1 LDPQTVILILAL
13 NLVAIGSLMALI
25 DKSMSPLARPKG
37 ETQGSQPEAMA
48 LSNAAGLHDFA
59 VGSVVFGLAYLLRL
73 ALGPASG
80 SLFGTVA
87 DAGMIFATLSFASGL
102 RHYGG
107 RPRLARRVVVSWVS
121 VFVAVSL
128 AATLQWQATGRHAV
142 LNLSLAAAYLSLAF
156 LAMAATGRV
165 GSRLR
170 PPLRVLALVIG
181 VLGALTAVRGLSV
194 PFAGV
199 ASLFSGFAA
208 QVYYGY
214 STLVTVVLG
223 PNLLWLIFL
232 RLNERLTE
240 LATHDPLTGLLN
252 RNGLDEALNRH
263 FGIRPPRPLVLL
275 QVDIDHFKRINDLH
289 GHAAGD
295 SVLRG
300 VADTLA
306 GQLRGADFVARL
318 GGEEFLVGCD
328 TGDRDHAAALA
339 DRLRRAVAEARHAVP
354 DGGVLACTVSIGVS
368 GVFDDRAAWE
378 SALREADHAL
388 FAAKK
393 GGRDRVE
400 LGLEPRS
407 AA

>member
-1 LDPQTVILILAL
+1 
-13 NLVAIGSLMALI
+13 M
-25 DKSMSPLARPKG
+25 
-37 ETQGSQPEAMA
+37 
-48 LSNAAGLHDFA
+48 
-59 VGSVVFGLAYLLRL
+59 
-73 ALGPASG
+73 
-80 SLFGTVA
+80 
-87 DAGMIFATLSFASGL
+87 
-102 RHYGG
+102 
-107 RPRLARRVVVSWVS
+107 
-121 VFVAVSL
+121 
-128 AATLQWQATGRHAV
+128 
-142 LNLSLAAAYLSLAF
+142 
-156 LAMAATGRV
+156 
-165 GSRLR
+165 
-170 PPLRVLALVIG
+170 
-181 VLGALTAVRGLSV
+181 
-194 PFAGV
+194 
-199 ASLFSGFAA
+199 
-208 QVYYGY
+208 
-214 STLVTVVLG
+214 
-223 PNLLWLIFL
+223 IFL

-339 DRLRRAVAEARHAVP
+339 GRLRRAVAEARHAVP

-368 GVFDDRAAWE
+368 GVFDARAAWE
-378 SALREADHAL
+378 SALREADRAL
-388 FAAKK
+388 FAAKE